1 MLREIGA
8 KNGEAM
14 PQKKGWSFVIA
25 LSCFLAGLTVIAIS
39 AVLADSSDEQP
50 PEFYFTR
57 LVYRQNPIPHGYF
70 SRYTMAK
77 PAPYHCPEFGGRNFF
92 PPQGWGWATDT
103 PGADCKLMGAI
114 HRLTGQHVYPNPN
127 YIEIMDPDLFKY
139 PFAYIVE
146 PGQMYFTRQEAA
158 RLREYLLRGG
168 FLHLDDFWGLEQKE
182 NLETELK
189 KVFPEYSI
197 QPIPLKHEIFH
208 TFFDI
213 DEIIQTPNEG
223 QGCRGGRT
231 WEQPDDIEPRV
242 YGISDEKGRL
252 MVVVTYNT
260 DLGDSWEF
268 MDLACYPEKYS
279 GYAIRVALNFM
290 IYAMTH

>member
-1 MLREIGA
+1 
-8 KNGEAM
+8 
-14 PQKKGWSFVIA
+14 
-25 LSCFLAGLTVIAIS
+25 
-39 AVLADSSDEQP
+39 
-50 PEFYFTR
+50 
-57 LVYRQNPIPHGYF
+57 
-70 SRYTMAK
+70 MAK